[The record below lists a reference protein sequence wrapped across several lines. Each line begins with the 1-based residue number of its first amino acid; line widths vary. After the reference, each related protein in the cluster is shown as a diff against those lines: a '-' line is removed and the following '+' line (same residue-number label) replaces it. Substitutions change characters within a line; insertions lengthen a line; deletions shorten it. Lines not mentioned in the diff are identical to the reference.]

1 MQRFVNFFSG
11 SVRVEVSGSYPERFL
26 NLCARNG
33 IKFRNMENRDIG
45 VFRIDMSPKSFL
57 SIRDVARRSMCHV
70 HIVSKEGLPFFARR
84 VKKRTLLV
92 AGCALFCIVAWIFTG
107 FVWTVEIDGF
117 ESLNEGK
124 LRSFLEREGLKKGAA
139 VRSIDIEELRNNILI
154 DMPELSYIYVNFS
167 GAEARVIAR
176 QRKAPPEILPADVP
190 CDIIADKDGIVES
203 ITVKTGTPEV
213 AKGDTVV
220 RGEILAS
227 GYVTG
232 REGTTVVT
240 HADAEITLRT
250 WTQKG
255 ARMQKDYAEKRFTG
269 REKKCYTIILFGNRI
284 KLYPNSRI
292 SYTKCDK
299 IIDRNTLALGEDILL
314 PISLERATYREYEIR
329 DGAFSDESA
338 YETMGDTLSK
348 QISEKEDCEVAS
360 TRLTTSSDE
369 NFAYA
374 TITAECIEKTGVER
388 KLLKDG

>member
-1 MQRFVNFFSG
+1 MQRVVNFFSG

-33 IKFRNMENRDIG
+33 IKFRNMENCDVG

-57 SIRDVARRSMCHV
+57 RIRDLARRAMCRV
-70 HIVSKEGLPFFARR
+70 HIVSKTGLPFLVRR
-84 VKKRTLLV
+84 VRKRTLLI
-92 AGCALFCIVAWIFTG
+92 AGCAVFCIAAWIFTG

-117 ESLNEGK
+117 SSLDEEK
-124 LRSFLEREGLKKGAA
+124 LRTCLEREGLKVGAA
-139 VRSIDIEELRNNILI
+139 VSSIDIEELRNNILI

-176 QRKAPPEILPADVP
+176 QRKAPPEILPEDTP

-220 RGEILAS
+220 RGELLAS

-232 REGTTVVT
+232 REGTTVIT
-240 HADAEITLRT
+240 HADALITLRT
-250 WTQKG
+250 WTQKS
-255 ARMQKDYAEKRFTG
+255 ARMQKNYAEKVFTG
-269 REKKCYTIILFGNRI
+269 RERKCYTIILFGNRI

-299 IIDRNTLALGEDILL
+299 IIDRNTLTLGERVSL
-314 PISLERATYREYEIR
+314 PISLECATYREFETV
-329 DGAFSDESA
+329 DGVLRDESA

-348 QISEKEDCEVAS
+348 KISEKEDCEVLS
-360 TRLTTSSDE
+360 TRLATSSDE
-369 NFAYA
+369 RFAYA
-374 TITAECIEKTGVER
+374 TITAECIEKAGVER